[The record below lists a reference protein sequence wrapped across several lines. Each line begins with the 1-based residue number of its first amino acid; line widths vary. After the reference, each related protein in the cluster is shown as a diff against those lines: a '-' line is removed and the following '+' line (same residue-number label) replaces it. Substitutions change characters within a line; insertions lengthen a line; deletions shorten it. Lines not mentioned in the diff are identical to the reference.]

1 MVNRTLARRYAIA
14 IQSLARD
21 ESAADRVGSDLQ
33 VVAKALAQPGQ
44 IHDFFVAPVIARPE
58 KERVLLRAFGDKIH
72 PVALHSLLLLVRKRR
87 EHLLAA
93 IVDEYLDLERA
104 ARGAQTLTLTAAR
117 PLDRAEYDELIERL
131 ERLYGKKFEVKEVV
145 DPRLIGGLRIRMGDR
160 RIDASISGRLD
171 SLARELSTT
180 S

>member
-21 ESAADRVGSDLQ
+21 ENAPDRVGADLSA
-33 VVAKALAQPGQ
+33 VATALEEPGA

-58 KERVLLRAFGDKIH
+58 KERVLLRVFDGKVHSI
-72 PVALHSLLLLVRKRR
+72 ALHALLLLVRKRR
-87 EHLLAA
+87 EPLLGA
-93 IVDEYLDLERA
+93 IVAEYLDLERA
-104 ARGAQTLTLTAAR
+104 AHGAQTLTLTSAR
-117 PLDRAEYDELIERL
+117 KLDRAEYQQLIARL
-131 ERLYGKKFEVKEVV
+131 ERLYGKMFEVTEVV
-145 DPRLIGGLRIRMGDR
+145 DPDLIGGVRIMMGDR

-171 SLARELSTT
+171 SLARELSTA